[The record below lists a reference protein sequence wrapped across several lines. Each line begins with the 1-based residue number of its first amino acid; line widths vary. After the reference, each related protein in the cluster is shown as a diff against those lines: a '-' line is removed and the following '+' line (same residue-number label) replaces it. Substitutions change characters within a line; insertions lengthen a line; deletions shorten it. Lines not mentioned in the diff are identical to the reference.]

1 MAAPDQ
7 IASLESA
14 LDKSLSGNE
23 LSEVKRILY
32 GRELPSLDLPTGA
45 IKRAQDLDFEL
56 AGYAFDQAVKES
68 TRPERKVVIGL
79 IQNKIV
85 KVANTTLVVGTFF
98 RPIIPMYVSVCREL
112 MKTCWSS
119 ATLCSPVSAR

>member
-32 GRELPSLDLPTGA
+32 GRELPSLDLPAGA

-56 AGYAFDQAVKES
+56 AGYVFDQAVKES
-68 TRPERKVVIGL
+68 TRPERKVVVGL

-85 KVANTTLVVGTFF
+85 KVANTIIVKPFF
-98 RPIIPMYVSVCREL
+98 QAYYTDVYVCRER

-119 ATLCSPVSAR
+119 ATPCSPVLAR